1 MTKISLKSDELF
13 FCSGISVSGH
23 SGYADEGSDIVCA
36 YISSACELLMSILI
50 DSMGLDIE
58 TEINAEKASITL
70 SVSVTEKNISAKD
83 TIKSVMNGFLLQMNE
98 LAKQYPKF
106 VSITFA

>member
-1 MTKISLKSDELF
+1 MTKINLRSDELF

-50 DSMGLDIE
+50 DSMQLDIE
-58 TEINAEKASITL
+58 TEIKAENAIITL
-70 SVSVTEKNISAKD
+70 SVLSTEKNISAKS
-83 TIKSVMNGFLLQMNE
+83 TIDSVMNGFSLQMKE